1 MALMSGMGATFAV
14 TVTVEPGG
22 RGLVR
27 CRQEQHRSGLGGG
40 RLREYSARVVPTT
53 ERDDSEPEPAERAE
67 ATHGGPGLA
76 QRVDSGCV
84 TATVLASRSVNVPA
98 PVTSDV
104 VSESCPVLPEAEPA
118 LKVIL
123 NSSTRP
129 PNPFASAIVSV
140 SNPLAAY
147 DVFTAGDTPLPP
159 SP

>member
-1 MALMSGMGATFAV
+1 MALMWGMGATFAV

-22 RGLVR
+22 GAWSDVVRNSTDPASGAAVSVNTLRGSSRQPSAMTASPSRLSVR
-27 CRQEQHRSGLGGG
+27 RPRM
-40 RLREYSARVVPTT
+40 
-53 ERDDSEPEPAERAE
+53 
-67 ATHGGPGLA
+67 GGPGLA

-159 SP
+159 SA